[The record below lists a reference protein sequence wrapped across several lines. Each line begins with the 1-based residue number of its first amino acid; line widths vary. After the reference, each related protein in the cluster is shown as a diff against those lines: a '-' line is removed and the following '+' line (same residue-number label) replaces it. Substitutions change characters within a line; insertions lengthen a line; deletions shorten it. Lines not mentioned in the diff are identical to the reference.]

1 MKKTLFA
8 LSLISSALAFSQE
21 KGNNTAKEKQIDGI
35 VITKTKKPLNKKQTV
50 PFLIFLSNLSLITGM
65 S

>member
-21 KGNNTAKEKQIDGI
+21 KGNNTAKENKS
-35 VITKTKKPLNKKQTV
+35 TALLSLKLKKPLNKKQTV